1 MLDVPVFKGI
11 AAALVTPFDK
21 DGIDYT
27 SLGRLIE
34 FQLTHGVDAL
44 VVCGTTGE
52 SSVLTDDEKKELI
65 DFAVRQTRHRVPVIA
80 GTGSNDTKKACAL
93 SEYACSAG
101 VSALLVVTPYYN
113 KTTPKGLIR
122 NYEEI
127 ASAVNKPII
136 VYNVPSRTG
145 VNITPEQ
152 YAVLAEIPHIEA
164 VKEADGNIAKLA
176 ESVSL
181 CRGKLRFYS
190 GNDELL
196 LPFLS
201 LGGDGVISVAS
212 NIVPKEMKKLYV
224 SFVSGDRVKAAEMQS
239 ALTPLEKALFCE
251 TNPVPVKT
259 ALYHMGICEKRF
271 RLPLCEMAEENEN
284 SLVNELVKHGLISE
298 KK

>member
-1 MLDVPVFKGI
+1 MPDVPVFKGI
-11 AAALVTPFDK
+11 ATALVTPFRK
-21 DGIDYT
+21 DGIDYA
-27 SLGRLIE
+27 SLTKIIE

-52 SSVLTDDEKKELI
+52 SPVLTTDEKKELI
-65 DFAVRQTRHRVPVIA
+65 DFTVRQTRHRVPVIA
-80 GTGSNDTKKACAL
+80 GTGGSDVKTACLL
-93 SEYACSAG
+93 SEYACGAG

-122 NYEEI
+122 TYEAI
-127 ASAVNKPII
+127 SSASDRPII

-145 VNITPEQ
+145 VNVTPEQ
-152 YAVLAEIPHIEA
+152 YAELAEIPRVEA
-164 VKEADGNIAKLA
+164 VKEASNDVSKLA
-176 ESVSL
+176 EAMSL

-190 GNDELL
+190 GSDELL

-224 SFVSGDRVKAAEMQS
+224 SFAAGDLERAAEAQ
-239 ALTPLEKALFCE
+239 ALLTPLEKLLFRE

-259 ALYHMGICEKRF
+259 ALHYMGLCEKRF
-271 RLPLCEMAEENEN
+271 RLPLCEMAEENEKL
-284 SLVNELVKHGLISE
+284 LVNELEKRGLIPE
-298 KK
+298 KR